1 MIQDNG
7 IGRKKSQE
15 LRTKTNEAL
24 HESMGMK
31 ITNERLEVLN
41 KIHHSNLSTNIIDLE
56 DEKGNSMGTK
66 VEIFIPI

>member
-24 HESMGMK
+24 HESMWMK
-31 ITNERLEVLN
+31 ITHERLEGLN
-41 KIHHSNLSTNIIDLE
+41 KIHHSNLSANIIDMQDAE
-56 DEKGNSMGTK
+56 GNALGTK